1 MAEQIQSCFARFETK
16 YFLTQKQY
24 RAMLEGMAAHTAPD
38 AYPRYTINN
47 LYFDTPNFQL
57 IRDSLEKPAYKEKL
71 RLRSYGQVQAGQT
84 VFLEMKKKYDGVV
97 YKRRIV
103 LPIEEAIAYL
113 EHGQR
118 PSDDN
123 QICKE
128 IDWLRRCYDLRP
140 VAFIGYEREAYAGIE
155 DPELRITFD
164 TNLRWRTDDMDLRSA
179 DRGEVLG
186 PPDAILLEVKF
197 PGVCPF
203 WLSRLMN
210 ELGIRRT
217 SFSKYGACYAEN
229 LMYRPAAP
237 ALPQRQPDKQ
247 LARPVAHAAAMG

>member
-1 MAEQIQSCFARFETK
+1 MT
-16 YFLTQKQY
+16 L
-24 RAMLEGMAAHTAPD
+24 L
-38 AYPRYTINN
+38 
-47 LYFDTPNFQL
+47 
-57 IRDSLEKPAYKEKL
+57 
-71 RLRSYGQVQAGQT
+71 
-84 VFLEMKKKYDGVV
+84 
-97 YKRRIV
+97 
-103 LPIEEAIAYL
+103 LPIEEAVAYL

-237 ALPQRQPDKQ
+237 ALPQREPDKQ
-247 LARPVAHAAAMG
+247 LVRPVAHAAAMG

>member
-1 MAEQIQSCFARFETK
+1 MTESIQSCFARFETK

-24 RAMLEGMAAHTAPD
+24 RAMLEGIASHTAPD
-38 AYPRYTINN
+38 VYPKYTIHN

-71 RLRSYGQVQAGQT
+71 RLRSYGRVSDGQT
-84 VFLEMKKKYDGVV
+84 VVLEMKKKYDGVV

-103 LPIEEAIAYL
+103 FPIEEAMAYL
-113 EHGQR
+113 ERGDR

-128 IDWLRRCYDLRP
+128 IDWLRRCYDLKP

-164 TNLRWRTDDMDLRSA
+164 TNLRWRKADLDLRCE
-179 DRGEVLG
+179 DVGEVLG
-186 PPDAILLEVKF
+186 PPDTILMEVKF

-203 WLSRLMN
+203 WLSRLMS
-210 ELGIRRT
+210 ELGIKRT
-217 SFSKYGACYAEN
+217 SFSKYGTCYVDH

-237 ALPQRQPDKQ
+237 ALPQRETVKKPRKA
-247 LARPVAHAAAMG
+247 LIHAAALG